1 MTHALKIDTL
11 TFSKRLRQAG
21 ADERLAE
28 AIVEGLTGAD
38 TSELSTKTDVA
49 EVRSEL
55 KTEIAGL
62 RSELKTEIA
71 EVRTEI
77 AGLRSEL
84 KTEIADVR
92 TEIAE
97 VRTELKTESAG
108 IRTEVAGLRT
118 ELKAEIAQTSNRT
131 VYILGGLIGF
141 LIVIDRILPLFGF
154 SQ

>member
-21 ADERLAE
+21 ADERLAD

-38 TSELSTKTDVA
+38 TSELATKID
-49 EVRSEL
+49 
-55 KTEIAGL
+55 
-62 RSELKTEIA
+62 IA

-77 AGLRSEL
+77 AELRTEM
-84 KTEIADVR
+84 KTDIAGVR

-97 VRTELKTESAG
+97 
-108 IRTEVAGLRT
+108 LRT

-131 VYILGGLIGF
+131 VYILGGLIGI
-141 LIVIDRILPLFGF
+141 LIVIDRMLPLFGF
-154 SQ
+154 PQ

>member
-55 KTEIAGL
+55 KTEIAEVRTEIAGL
-62 RSELKTEIA
+62 RTELKTEIA

-77 AGLRSEL
+77 AE
-84 KTEIADVR
+84 VR

-97 VRTELKTESAG
+97 VRSELKTESAE
-108 IRTEVAGLRT
+108 IRTEIAGLRT

>member
-38 TSELSTKTDVA
+38 TSELATKID
-49 EVRSEL
+49 
-55 KTEIAGL
+55 
-62 RSELKTEIA
+62 IA

-77 AGLRSEL
+77 AELRTEL
-84 KTEIADVR
+84 KTEIAELRTELKTDIAGVRTELKTDIAGVR

-97 VRTELKTESAG
+97 
-108 IRTEVAGLRT
+108 LRT
-118 ELKAEIAQTSNRT
+118 DLKAEIAQTSNRT
-131 VYILGGLIGF
+131 VYILGGLIGI
-141 LIVIDRILPLFGF
+141 LIVIDRMLPLFGF
-154 SQ
+154 PQ